1 MSKVA
6 VITGITGQDGAYLA
20 QLLLKEGYKVIG
32 LTRSYTHSSEKG
44 LQYLGI
50 ADQVVLAE
58 CDLLDITQV
67 IKVINKYQPDEIYN
81 LAAQSSVSLS
91 FNQPIGTLN
100 FNIISVVNLLEA
112 IKITNSKIKFYQAST
127 SEMYG
132 KVDPLPI
139 TENTVFHPLSP
150 YAISKAAA
158 HWTCVNYRES
168 YGIFV
173 SCGILFNHESFLRSE
188 NFFLKKVISQAVKIS
203 QDLQQELV
211 MGNLDIKRDFGFAP
225 KYVEAMYLMMQ
236 TEKPSD
242 YLVCSGSSITLREIV
257 EYVFD
262 YLNIDHAK
270 IIVSSDLYRPA
281 EIQDMFGSNEKVKK
295 ELGWEYDILVYDML
309 NLLIQE
315 EMQFRKNNTEEKYSN
330 KV

>member
-20 QLLLKEGYKVIG
+20 QLLLLKGYRVVGI
-32 LTRSYTHSSEKG
+32 TRSYSQSSRRG
-44 LQYLGI
+44 LLYLNI
-50 ADQVVLAE
+50 SEQVELVE
-58 CDLLDITQV
+58 CDLLDITQI

-139 TENTVFHPLSP
+139 TENAVFHPLSP

-173 SCGILFNHESFLRSE
+173 SCGILFNHESFLRAE

-203 QDLQQELV
+203 QNLQEELV
-211 MGNLDIKRDFGFAP
+211 VGNLDIKRDFGFAP

-236 TEKPSD
+236 AKKPSD

-262 YLNIDHAK
+262 YLNIDHSK
-270 IIVSSDLYRPA
+270 IIVSSELYRPA
-281 EIQDMFGSNEKVKK
+281 EIQDMFGSNEKVRK
-295 ELGWEYDILVYDML
+295 ELNWQYDISVFDML

-315 EMQFRKNNTEEKYSN
+315 ELESGKN
-330 KV
+330 

>member
-1 MSKVA
+1 MTKVA

-20 QLLLKEGYKVIG
+20 QLLLLKGYRVVG
-32 LTRSYTHSSEKG
+32 LTRSYSQSSRRG
-44 LQYLGI
+44 LLYLNI
-50 ADQVVLAE
+50 ANQVELVE
-58 CDLLDITQV
+58 CDLLDITQI
-67 IKVINKYQPDEIYN
+67 IKVFNKYQPDEVYN

-112 IKITNSKIKFYQAST
+112 IKMTNTKIKFYQAST

-139 TENTVFHPLSP
+139 MENTVFHPLSP

-173 SCGILFNHESFLRSE
+173 CCGILFNHESFLRSE

-203 QDLQQELV
+203 RNLQQDLV
-211 MGNLDIKRDFGFAP
+211 MGNLDIKRDFGLAP

-242 YLVCSGSSITLREIV
+242 YLVCSGSSITLRDIV

-262 YLNIDHAK
+262 YLNIDHSK
-270 IIVSSDLYRPA
+270 IIVSSELYRPA

-295 ELGWEYDILVYDML
+295 ELNWQYDISVFDML
-309 NLLIQE
+309 TLLIQE
-315 EMQFRKNNTEEKYSN
+315 ELESGKN
-330 KV
+330 